1 MSKKC
6 YCCNENAIS
15 REHIPPKCLFLPPRP
30 SNMIT
35 VSSCPKH
42 NFAKSKDD
50 EYFRW
55 FISTACAEFS
65 NDAITLLKGKVSR
78 GLRRSPGLLR
88 MIMQGAIKEIDVYSK
103 GGIWLDRRPGFKYNK
118 RRIVRVLKLIC
129 KGLYFYH
136 SNKKVINSQKFVLEF
151 NPDLDENLK
160 KAITTL
166 KLNAIGDGRVFSYR
180 YYSKSENNIDR
191 TMWFMLF
198 YNSFLVNCLLW

>member
-35 VSSCPKH
+35 VPSCPKH

-65 NDAITLLKGKVSR
+65 NDAITLLKEKVTR

-103 GGIWLDRRPGFKYNK
+103 GGIWLDRRPGFKYDK
-118 RRIVRVLKLIC
+118 KRIVRVLKLIC

-136 SNKKVINSQKFVLEF
+136 FNKKVIKSQKFVLEF
-151 NPDLDENLK
+151 NPGLDENLK

-166 KLNAIGDGRVFSYR
+166 KLNNIGNGRVFSYR

-198 YNSFLVNCLLW
+198 YNSFLVNCLL